1 MAHPTQH
8 QKKKKTVKN
17 EQKVGIE
24 IFAKKTY
31 TNGQQAQEKMLN
43 IVNHQRSLS

>member
-1 MAHPTQH
+1 MAHLTQH
-8 QKKKKTVKN
+8 QKKIKN
-17 EQKVGIE
+17 EQKVWIE

-43 IVNHQRSLS
+43 FINHQRSIS